1 MTPNTTDFQYKKKS
15 LWYIFLSICQMS
27 LLCKISYF
35 GKRYHLL
42 SICKK
47 CTIMW
52 STTVW
57 YSHKY
62 FFEVSEK
69 LHYFGTVFDLCK
81 IDKSINKSFFVHFH
95 TIGSWLHNSNL
106 IGKKIVLGDDF
117 FVKITFKNI
126 LPVANM
132 SIKIL
137 SNCKSYL

>member
-81 IDKSINKSFFVHFH
+81 IDKSINKSFFVHFL

-106 IGKKIVLGDDF
+106 IGKKCFRLWLLC
-117 FVKITFKNI
+117 KNCFKKYFACCEHVDKGFEK
-126 LPVANM
+126 L
-132 SIKIL
+132 
-137 SNCKSYL
+137 